1 MESRYSKS
9 LSVFYAGREKCE
21 SGHFFGPALRPHY
34 LMHVVVKGKGT
45 YETGGQKMH
54 LKMGDVFLIYPNE
67 MTLYRADDQEPREY
81 AWVAFDG
88 YEAKRILKR
97 TGFQGHK
104 LTFQPEQTDLFIER
118 MQKLAQIFLEHEEDE
133 FELTGM
139 FYQVMALMVRESD
152 EPKESYEQQYFQ
164 KAVDYIC
171 HNYGYPIK
179 ISDIAKYVGIDRTY
193 LYKIFM
199 DVEQCAPK
207 QFLIQF
213 RLKTAM
219 NMLETMKY
227 SITET
232 AYSCGFKDAASFCNH
247 FKKFTEMTPKQYQRY
262 QKNVK

>member
-67 MTLYRADDQEPREY
+67 MTLYRADDQEPWEY

-118 MQKLAQIFLEHEEDE
+118 MQKLAQIFW
-133 FELTGM
+133 
-139 FYQVMALMVRESD
+139 S
-152 EPKESYEQQYFQ
+152 
-164 KAVDYIC
+164 
-171 HNYGYPIK
+171 
-179 ISDIAKYVGIDRTY
+179 
-193 LYKIFM
+193 
-199 DVEQCAPK
+199 
-207 QFLIQF
+207 
-213 RLKTAM
+213 
-219 NMLETMKY
+219 MKKM
-227 SITET
+227 SLNLPECFI
-232 AYSCGFKDAASFCNH
+232 
-247 FKKFTEMTPKQYQRY
+247 R
-262 QKNVK
+262 